1 MNFFTGR
8 RKNIAR
14 IPADQLDRLKT
25 EISLQ
30 CLTEGMG
37 IVLKR
42 HGADLLGLCP
52 FHDDKEPSLVI
63 SPKNKLALPRM
74 LAGRRARNICA
85 WGDETRIR
93 SDCQHG
99 RGYSPKGKTLV
110 IRLSAKCSSVN
121 MISTVAHQGKV

>member
-1 MNFFTGR
+1 MNFFYWR

-14 IPADQLDRLKT
+14 IPDDQLDRLKT

-42 HGADLLGLCP
+42 HGADLLGLCL

-63 SPKNKLALPRM
+63 NPKHNLWHCHRCWQ
-74 LAGRRARNICA
+74 GDARGI
-85 WGDETRIR
+85 
-93 SDCQHG
+93 
-99 RGYSPKGKTLV
+99 
-110 IRLSAKCSSVN
+110 SVPGG
-121 MISTVAHQGKV
+121 MRQGFVATASTVEGIRRKEKLW